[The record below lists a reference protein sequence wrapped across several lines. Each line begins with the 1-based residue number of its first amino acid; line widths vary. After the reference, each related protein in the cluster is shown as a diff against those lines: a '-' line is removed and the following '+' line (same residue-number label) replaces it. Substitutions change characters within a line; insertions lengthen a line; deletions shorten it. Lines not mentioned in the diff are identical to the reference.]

1 MEEAD
6 DKKALE
12 RLIRDAHSKLDEIE
26 NQLAS
31 NEQGSNLRS
40 VKELIQK
47 KNAIDQEILLLERKV
62 ADISAMGEEMI
73 KKRHYD
79 SPAIKKLIDNLVARF
94 NALQVSV

>member
-1 MEEAD
+1 
-6 DKKALE
+6 LE
-12 RLIRDAHSKLDEIE
+12 EIE
-26 NQLAS
+26 SQLVS

-79 SPAIKKLIDNLVARF
+79 SPAIKKSIDDLVARF
-94 NALQVSV
+94 NALQVITFKNPN